1 MNYIQFYGT
10 NKPDIEEIVTCKI
23 TKIADNSIIVK
34 LIDYN
39 IDGFLTLSDFTNR
52 KRIRGNRKIA
62 VVGKVTFAK
71 VEEIS
76 QKVNGK
82 FNVKLTKAYLNDDDE
97 DVKLF
102 HKTQSSNHKVK
113 QIVKLLVN
121 KFKFKES
128 DIYFKYIHPFD
139 LNRVSSDKK
148 NMHLFDF
155 IKENL
160 DNFLEMFDDII
171 KESIRD
177 LINSKHKKNN
187 NNTNINTTFKLATLN
202 KNGINH
208 IKTILEEVLNNYN
221 GKVDIIYN
229 LTTLDNKLIPQ
240 YIIKSNHQSITKDDH
255 LKILESIKLKGDKET
270 FIQ

>member
-1 MNYIQFYGT
+1 MNHIQFYGT
-10 NKPDIEEIVTCKI
+10 NKPNIEEIVSCKI

-76 QKVNGK
+76 QKVNGN
-82 FNVKLTKAYLNDDDE
+82 FNIKLTKAYLNDDDE

-113 QIVKLLVN
+113 KIVKLLVN

-139 LNRVSSDKK
+139 NNRVSSNKK
-148 NMHLFDF
+148 DMFLFDF
-155 IKENL
+155 IKDNL
-160 DNFLEMFDDII
+160 EDFLKMFDTTT
-171 KESIRD
+171 KESIRK
-177 LINSKHKKNN
+177 LINGNQNKNN
-187 NNTNINTTFKLATLN
+187 DNTNINTTFKLATLN

-208 IKTILEEVLNNYN
+208 IKTIFKEVLDNYS

-240 YIIKSNHQSITKDDH
+240 YIIKSNHQSITKEDH

>member
-1 MNYIQFYGT
+1 MNYTQFYGT
-10 NKPDIEEIVTCKI
+10 NKPDIEEIVSCKI
-23 TKIADNSIIVK
+23 TKITENSIIVK

-71 VEEIS
+71 VEEII
-76 QKVNGK
+76 QKVDSN

-97 DVKLF
+97 DVKIF
-102 HKTQSSNHKVK
+102 HKRQSSNHKVK
-113 QIVKLLVN
+113 KIVKLLVN

-128 DIYFKYIHPFD
+128 DIYSKYIHPFD
-139 LNRVSSDKK
+139 NNRVSSDKK
-148 NMHLFDF
+148 NMFLFDF

-160 DNFLEMFDDII
+160 EDFLEMFDDIQ
-171 KESIRD
+171 KESIRE
-177 LINSKHKKNN
+177 LINNNLKKKS
-187 NNTNINTTFKLATLN
+187 NNTNINTIFKLATLN

-208 IKTILEEVLNNYN
+208 IKTIFEEVLNNYN

-240 YIIKSNHQSITKDDH
+240 YIIKSNHQSISKDDH
-255 LKILESIKLKGDKET
+255 LKILESIKLKGNKET